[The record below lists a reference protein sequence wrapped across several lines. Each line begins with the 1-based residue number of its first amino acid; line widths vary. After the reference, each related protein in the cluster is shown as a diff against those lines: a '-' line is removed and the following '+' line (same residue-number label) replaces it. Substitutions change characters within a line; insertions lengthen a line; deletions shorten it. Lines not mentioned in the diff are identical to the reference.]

1 MTSSGAGRAPRGI
14 IIFFIKAAVLFVIWK
29 SLYLLWLR
37 PQGTLDAPLTYA
49 VGTST
54 IGLLNFFSGHDDF
67 KGVRSFPKDG
77 AEDATEEGN
86 EPGGIVDVYRN
97 GENTLRIATAC
108 NGLEIMVLYAGFLF
122 CFPGAPARRRWT
134 FLGAG
139 LAMVFLLNIIRC
151 SLLVWIFIRYRKYLD
166 FSHHFLFTF
175 IVYACVFLLWYWYA
189 LPRPDVAPGKARL
202 DQRKGL

>member
-1 MTSSGAGRAPRGI
+1 VASSSHTIKAPRAI
-14 IIFFIKAAVLFVIWK
+14 TVFFIKAAVLFIIWK

-54 IGLLNFFSGHDDF
+54 VGLLNLFSHHDDF
-67 KGVRSFPKDG
+67 KGVRSFPG
-77 AEDATEEGN
+77 EGTEEGT
-86 EPGGIVDVYRN
+86 EPGGVVDVYRN

-122 CFPGAPARRRWT
+122 CFPASGPSRRWT
-134 FLGAG
+134 FLGLG
-139 LAMVFLLNIIRC
+139 LALIFVLNIIRC
-151 SLLVWIFIRYRKYLD
+151 ALLVWIFIRYRQYLD

-175 IVYACVFLLWYWYA
+175 IVYGFVFLLWYWYA
-189 LPRPDVAPGKARL
+189 RPPAGRADRVTEKAYKRT
-202 DQRKGL
+202 